1 MAQHGATKMQKV
13 AGTQGFLYTWHLAA
27 ITRNTP
33 NRGAKSVPQHQA
45 LTDMTLRTTK
55 LPERGTAT
63 LWDGSLK
70 HFGVRISKGGAKSF
84 IVLLGSGRRQAIGR
98 YPILSLAK
106 AREKAKIILA
116 QRALGKHQPG
126 AISWKKAIEQYL
138 DFVKRNRRPH
148 THHEYARTLRGYFPF
163 GNTNLADVLALF
175 SAPLLKGIEHIK

>member
-1 MAQHGATKMQKV
+1 
-13 AGTQGFLYTWHLAA
+13 
-27 ITRNTP
+27 
-33 NRGAKSVPQHQA
+33 
-45 LTDMTLRTTK
+45 MTLKTAP

-98 YPILSLAK
+98 YPALSLAK

-138 DFVKRNRRPH
+138 DGLMPVEPVVHLQALPRHALRTRHRHRPAG
-148 THHEYARTLRGYFPF
+148 T
-163 GNTNLADVLALF
+163 
-175 SAPLLKGIEHIK
+175 